1 MNILVLNAGSS
12 SLKYRH
18 FQMAN
23 SPSHSGPEEILA
35 GGKIECIGE
44 PHARLTISHGAIDIS
59 TTEPVSVK
67 STAEAVAEVLR
78 RLSIPTDHGHQ
89 PPGIDVVGHRIVHG
103 GARFH
108 EPVLLDDEVIRE
120 IRALTE
126 LAPLHNS
133 AGLAGIDSIRR
144 AIPHVRN
151 VAVFDTAFHHNLPE
165 VAARYALPV
174 DLAERLQLR
183 RYGFHGISYRSVVE
197 RLSLHLRN
205 SSGGQLPHRM
215 VICHLGNGASVCAI
229 RDGIS
234 VDTSMGFTPLEGLIM
249 GTRCGDIDP
258 GLILHLQRTERMTV
272 DQIDE
277 ILNQRSGLRGL
288 SGRSGDVRE
297 LEQTADDGDQS
308 SQLALECF
316 AYRVRKYIGAYAAVL
331 GGIDVLVFTG
341 GIGEHSPQIRS
352 RICQDLVFLG
362 LFIDAERNGN
372 ATGDVP
378 VPICCADANNIWVVP
393 TDEERQIAKETFA
406 LLNQLSTVAGPKD

>member
-12 SLKYRH
+12 SLKFRL

-23 SPSHSGPEEILA
+23 SPSLSEPEEVLA
-35 GGKIECIGE
+35 GGRIECIGE
-44 PHARLTISHGAIDIS
+44 PHARLTISHGAPDMS
-59 TTEPVSVK
+59 HSEKVSVT
-67 STAEAVAEVLR
+67 SAAEAVVEILR
-78 RLSIPTDHGHQ
+78 RLSVPTDDGHQ
-89 PPGIDVVGHRIVHG
+89 LPAIDVVGHRIVHG

-108 EPVLLDDEVIRE
+108 EPVLLEDEVIRE

-133 AGLAGIDSIRR
+133 AGLAGIESIRN
-144 AIPHVRN
+144 ALPHARN

-165 VAARYALPV
+165 VAARYALPI

-183 RYGFHGISYRSVVE
+183 RYGFHGISYRFVSE
-197 RLSLHLRN
+197 RLSVLLENRP
-205 SSGGQLPHRM
+205 GQRPPTRI
-215 VICHLGNGASVCAI
+215 VICHLGSGASVCAI
-229 RDGIS
+229 RSGKS

-249 GTRCGDIDP
+249 GSRSGDLDP
-258 GLILHLQRTERMTV
+258 GLVLHLQRKERLTV

-277 ILNQRSGLRGL
+277 LLNHRSGLQGL
-288 SGRSGDVRE
+288 SRRSGDVRE
-297 LEQTADDGDQS
+297 LEQAAADGHQS
-308 SQLALECF
+308 SRLALECF

-341 GIGEHSPQIRS
+341 GIGEHSPQMRS
-352 RICQDLVFLG
+352 RICQELAFLG
-362 LFIDAERNGN
+362 LVIDAERNGK

-393 TDEERQIAKETFA
+393 TDEERQIARETFA
-406 LLNQLSTVAGPKD
+406 LLNQFSTVVGTKD